1 MKSQLLIRMTNNLKL
16 MNVEIITIGNELL
29 IGQVV
34 DTNSAWMGTQ
44 LNQAGFDVTR
54 KATIP
59 DAGTAIKSAITD
71 ALGRVSI
78 VLVTGG
84 LGPTKDDI
92 TKQVLCELFDTQL
105 VFNQT
110 VYDDVER
117 LLKGRVTQINELNR
131 SQAMV
136 PRDCTIIRNPVGT
149 APILWFNRQGRVLVA
164 MPGVPSEMQ
173 QAMVHEV
180 IPRLKQQFATGVILH
195 KTILVGQLPESV
207 LAERIAQW
215 EEQLHPSLTLA
226 YLPSPAKV
234 RLRLTA
240 KGDDAQELAQL
251 IDAAVAVLKPLIG
264 DYIYGYGEEQP
275 QEEVGRILAQRN
287 QTLSVAESCTGG
299 YIAHL
304 ITGVSGSSSYFKGGV
319 VAYSNEVKVGLLG
332 VDPQMLE
339 QHGAVSQPVVEQM
352 ALGAQRALRTDYAIA
367 TSGIAGPSGGS
378 DEKPVGTVWMAW
390 ATPQGVFSKK
400 YQFGTI
406 RERNILR
413 SGETALI
420 LLLQYLNGILTITD

>member
-1 MKSQLLIRMTNNLKL
+1 MD
-16 MNVEIITIGNELL
+16 VEIITIGTELL

-44 LNQAGFDVTR
+44 LNLAGFDVTR
-54 KATIP
+54 KTTIP
-59 DAGTAIKSAITD
+59 DTAMAITSAISE
-71 ALGRVSI
+71 ALDRVAI

-92 TKQVLCELFDTQL
+92 TKHVLCELFNTQL
-105 VFNQT
+105 VFDQA
-110 VYDDVER
+110 VYEDVER
-117 LLKGRVTQINELNR
+117 LLKGRVAQINELNR

-136 PRDCTIIRNPVGT
+136 PKDCTIIRNPVGT
-149 APILWFNRQGRVLVA
+149 APILWFNRQGKMLVA

-173 QAMVHEV
+173 QAMEHEV

-215 EEQLHPSLTLA
+215 EEQLNPALTLA
-226 YLPSPAKV
+226 YLPSPATV

-240 KGDDAQELAQL
+240 KGDDAQELSQL
-251 IDAAVAVLKPLIG
+251 IEAAVAELQPLIG
-264 DYIYGYGEEQP
+264 EYIYGSGEVQP
-275 QEEVGRILAQRN
+275 QTEIGRILTQWH

-299 YIAHL
+299 YMAHL
-304 ITGVSGSSSYFKGGV
+304 LTGVPGSSCYFKGGI
-319 VAYSNEVKVGLLG
+319 VAYSNEVKIGLLG
-332 VDPQMLE
+332 VEPAVLE
-339 QHGAVSQPVVEQM
+339 RHGAVSQPVVEQM
-352 ALGAQRALRTDYAIA
+352 ALGAQRALQTDYAIA

-378 DEKPVGTVWMAW
+378 VDKPVGTVWMAW
-390 ATPQGVFSKK
+390 ATPEGVFSKK
-400 YQFGTI
+400 FQFGTI

-420 LLLQYLNGILTITD
+420 LLQQYLNGVLTITD

>member
-1 MKSQLLIRMTNNLKL
+1 
-16 MNVEIITIGNELL
+16 MNVEIITIGTELL

-34 DTNSAWMGTQ
+34 DTNSAWMGTE
-44 LNQAGFDVTR
+44 LNLAGFDVTR
-54 KATIP
+54 KTTIP
-59 DAGTAIKSAITD
+59 DSGAAIQSAITE

-92 TKQVLCELFDTQL
+92 TKQTLCELFGTTL
-105 VFNQT
+105 VFDQT
-110 VYDDVER
+110 VYEDMER
-117 LLKGRVTQINELNR
+117 LLKGRVTQINGLNR

-136 PRDCTIIRNPVGT
+136 PKDCTVIRNPVGT
-149 APILWFNRQGRVLVA
+149 APIMWFNRQGKVLVA

-173 QAMVHEV
+173 QAMEHEV

-195 KTILVGQLPESV
+195 KTILVAQLPESV
-207 LAERIAQW
+207 LAERIAHW
-215 EEQLHPSLTLA
+215 EDKLDPALSLA
-226 YLPSPAKV
+226 YLPSPGKV

-240 KGDDAQELAQL
+240 KGEKEQELAQL
-251 IDAAVAVLKPLIG
+251 IEKAVEELKPIIG
-264 DYIYGYGEEQP
+264 DYIFGYDDEQP
-275 QEEVGRILAQRN
+275 QEEVGRILALRR

-304 ITGVSGSSSYFKGGV
+304 ITGVPGSSSYFKGGV

-339 QHGAVSQPVVEQM
+339 RYGAVSQPVVEQM
-352 ALGAQRALRTDYAIA
+352 ALGAQRVLQTDYAIA
-367 TSGIAGPSGGS
+367 TSGIAGPMGGS
-378 DEKPVGTVWMAW
+378 EEKPVGTVWMAW
-390 ATPQGVFSKK
+390 ATPEGVFSKK
-400 YQFGTI
+400 FQFGTI
-406 RERNILR
+406 RGRNILR

-420 LLLQYLNGILTITD
+420 LLQQYLNGVLTITD

>member
-1 MKSQLLIRMTNNLKL
+1 MD
-16 MNVEIITIGNELL
+16 VEIITIGTELL

-44 LNQAGFDVTR
+44 LNLAGFDVTR
-54 KATIP
+54 KTTIP
-59 DAGTAIKSAITD
+59 DTAMAITSAISE
-71 ALGRVSI
+71 ALDRVAI

-92 TKQVLCELFDTQL
+92 TKHVLCELFNTQL
-105 VFNQT
+105 VFDQA
-110 VYDDVER
+110 VYEDVER
-117 LLKGRVTQINELNR
+117 LLKGRVAQINELNR

-149 APILWFNRQGRVLVA
+149 APILWFNRQGKMLVA

-173 QAMVHEV
+173 QAMEHEV

-215 EEQLHPSLTLA
+215 EEQLNPALTLA
-226 YLPSPAKV
+226 YLPSPATV

-240 KGDDAQELAQL
+240 KGDDAQELSQL
-251 IDAAVAVLKPLIG
+251 IEAAVAELQPLIG
-264 DYIYGYGEEQP
+264 EYIYGSGEVQP
-275 QEEVGRILAQRN
+275 QTEIGRILTQWH

-299 YIAHL
+299 YMAHL
-304 ITGVSGSSSYFKGGV
+304 LTGVPGSSCYFKGGI
-319 VAYSNEVKVGLLG
+319 VAYSNEVKIGLLG
-332 VDPQMLE
+332 VEPAVLE
-339 QHGAVSQPVVEQM
+339 RHGAVSQPVVEQM
-352 ALGAQRALRTDYAIA
+352 ALGAQRALQTDYAIA

-378 DEKPVGTVWMAW
+378 VDKPVGTVWMAW
-390 ATPQGVFSKK
+390 ATPEGVFSKK
-400 YQFGTI
+400 FQFGTI

-420 LLLQYLNGILTITD
+420 LLQQYLNGVLTITD

>member
-1 MKSQLLIRMTNNLKL
+1 
-16 MNVEIITIGNELL
+16 MNVEIITIGTELL

-44 LNQAGFDVTR
+44 LNLAGFDVTR

-59 DAGTAIKSAITD
+59 DTGTAIKSAIIE

-92 TKQVLCELFDTQL
+92 TKQTLCELFDTTL
-105 VFNQT
+105 VFDPA

-117 LLKGRVTQINELNR
+117 LLKGRVTQINGLNR

-136 PRDCTIIRNPVGT
+136 PRDCTVIRNPVGT
-149 APILWFNRQGRVLVA
+149 APIMWFNRQGKVLVA

-173 QAMVHEV
+173 QAMEHEV
-180 IPRLKQQFATGVILH
+180 IPRLKQQFVTGVILH
-195 KTILVGQLPESV
+195 KTILVAQLPESV
-207 LAERIAQW
+207 LAERIAHW
-215 EEQLHPSLTLA
+215 EEQLNPALSLA
-226 YLPSPAKV
+226 YLPSPGKV

-240 KGDDAQELAQL
+240 KGEKEQELAHL
-251 IDAAVAVLKPLIG
+251 IEKAVEELKHIIG
-264 DYIYGYGEEQP
+264 QYIFGYDDEQP
-275 QEEVGRILAQRN
+275 QEEIGRILALRH

-319 VAYSNEVKVGLLG
+319 VAYSNEVKIGLLG
-332 VDPQMLE
+332 VDVQVLE
-339 QHGAVSQPVVEQM
+339 RYGAVSQPVVEQM
-352 ALGAQRALRTDYAIA
+352 ALGAQRALQTDYAIA
-367 TSGIAGPSGGS
+367 TSGIAGPMGGS
-378 DEKPVGTVWMAW
+378 EEKPVGTVWMAW
-390 ATPQGVFSKK
+390 ATPEGVFSKK
-400 YQFGTI
+400 FQFGAI
-406 RERNILR
+406 RGRNILR

-420 LLLQYLNGILTITD
+420 LLQQYLNGVLTITD

>member
-1 MKSQLLIRMTNNLKL
+1 MD
-16 MNVEIITIGNELL
+16 VEIITIGTELL
-29 IGQVV
+29 IGQLV

-44 LNQAGFDVTR
+44 LNLAGFDVTR
-54 KATIP
+54 KTTIP
-59 DAGTAIKSAITD
+59 DTAMAITSAISE
-71 ALGRVSI
+71 ALDRVAI

-92 TKQVLCELFDTQL
+92 TKHVLCELFNTQL
-105 VFNQT
+105 VFDQA
-110 VYDDVER
+110 VYEDVER
-117 LLKGRVTQINELNR
+117 LLKGRVAQINELNR

-136 PRDCTIIRNPVGT
+136 PKDCTIIRNPVGT
-149 APILWFNRQGRVLVA
+149 APILWFNRQGKMLVA

-173 QAMVHEV
+173 QAMEHEV

-215 EEQLHPSLTLA
+215 EEQLNPALTLA
-226 YLPSPAKV
+226 YLPSPATV

-240 KGDDAQELAQL
+240 KGDDAQELSQL
-251 IDAAVAVLKPLIG
+251 IEAAVAELQPLIG
-264 DYIYGYGEEQP
+264 EYIYGSGEVQP
-275 QEEVGRILAQRN
+275 QTEIGRILAQRH

-299 YIAHL
+299 YMAHL
-304 ITGVSGSSSYFKGGV
+304 LTGVPGSSCYFKGGI
-319 VAYSNEVKVGLLG
+319 VAYSNEVKIGLLG
-332 VDPQMLE
+332 VEPAVLE
-339 QHGAVSQPVVEQM
+339 RHGAVSQPVVEQM
-352 ALGAQRALRTDYAIA
+352 ALGAQRALQTDYAIA

-378 DEKPVGTVWMAW
+378 VDKPVGTVWMAW
-390 ATPQGVFSKK
+390 ATPEGVFSKK
-400 YQFGTI
+400 FQFGTI

-420 LLLQYLNGILTITD
+420 LLQQYLNGVLTITD

>member
-1 MKSQLLIRMTNNLKL
+1 MD
-16 MNVEIITIGNELL
+16 VEIITIGNELL
-29 IGQVV
+29 IGQVI

-44 LNQAGFDVTR
+44 LNLAGFDVTR
-54 KATIP
+54 KTTIP
-59 DAGTAIKSAITD
+59 DTAMAITSAISE
-71 ALGRVSI
+71 ALDRVAI

-92 TKQVLCELFDTQL
+92 TKHVLCELFNTQL
-105 VFNQT
+105 VFDQA
-110 VYDDVER
+110 VYEDVER
-117 LLKGRVTQINELNR
+117 LLKGRVAQINELNR

-149 APILWFNRQGRVLVA
+149 APILWFNRQGKMLVA

-173 QAMVHEV
+173 QAMEHEV

-215 EEQLHPSLTLA
+215 EEQLNPALTLA
-226 YLPSPAKV
+226 YLPSPATV

-240 KGDDAQELAQL
+240 KGDDAQELSQL
-251 IDAAVAVLKPLIG
+251 IEAAVAELQPLIG
-264 DYIYGYGEEQP
+264 EYIYGSGEVQP
-275 QEEVGRILAQRN
+275 QTEIGRILAQRH

-299 YIAHL
+299 YMAHL
-304 ITGVSGSSSYFKGGV
+304 LTGVPGSSCYFKGGI
-319 VAYSNEVKVGLLG
+319 VAYSNEVKVGVLG
-332 VDPQMLE
+332 VDPQILE
-339 QHGAVSQPVVEQM
+339 KHGAVSQPVVEQM
-352 ALGAQRALRTDYAIA
+352 ALGAQRALQTDYAIA

-378 DEKPVGTVWMAW
+378 VDKPVGTVWMAW
-390 ATPQGVFSKK
+390 ATPEGVFSKK
-400 YQFGTI
+400 FQFGTI

-420 LLLQYLNGILTITD
+420 LLQQYLNGVLTITD

>member
-1 MKSQLLIRMTNNLKL
+1 
-16 MNVEIITIGNELL
+16 MNVEIITIGTELL

-44 LNQAGFDVTR
+44 LNLAGFDVTR

-59 DAGTAIKSAITD
+59 DTGTAIKSAITE

-92 TKQVLCELFDTQL
+92 TKQTLCELFDTTL
-105 VFNQT
+105 VFDQI

-117 LLKGRVTQINELNR
+117 LLKGRVTQINGLNR

-136 PRDCTIIRNPVGT
+136 PKDCTVIRNPVGT
-149 APILWFNRQGRVLVA
+149 APIMWFNRQGKVLVA

-195 KTILVGQLPESV
+195 KTILVAQLPESV
-207 LAERIAQW
+207 LAERIAHW
-215 EEQLHPSLTLA
+215 EDKLDPALSLA
-226 YLPSPAKV
+226 YLPSPGKV

-240 KGDDAQELAQL
+240 KGEKEQELAQL
-251 IDAAVAVLKPLIG
+251 IEKAVEALKPIIG
-264 DYIYGYGEEQP
+264 DYIFGYDDEQP
-275 QEEVGRILAQRN
+275 QEEVGRILALRR

-304 ITGVSGSSSYFKGGV
+304 ITGVPGSSSYFKGGV

-339 QHGAVSQPVVEQM
+339 RYGAVSQPVVEQM
-352 ALGAQRALRTDYAIA
+352 ALGAQRVLQTDYAIA
-367 TSGIAGPSGGS
+367 TSGIAGPMGGS
-378 DEKPVGTVWMAW
+378 AEKPVGTVWMAW
-390 ATPQGVFSKK
+390 ATPEGVFSKK
-400 YQFGTI
+400 FQFGTI
-406 RERNILR
+406 RGRNILR

-420 LLLQYLNGILTITD
+420 LLQQYLNGVLTITD

>member
-1 MKSQLLIRMTNNLKL
+1 MD
-16 MNVEIITIGNELL
+16 VEIITIGTELL

-44 LNQAGFDVTR
+44 LNLAGFDVTR
-54 KATIP
+54 KTTIP
-59 DAGTAIKSAITD
+59 DTAMAITSAISE
-71 ALGRVSI
+71 ALDRVAI

-92 TKQVLCELFDTQL
+92 TKHVLCELFNTQL
-105 VFNQT
+105 VFDQS
-110 VYDDVER
+110 VYEDVER

-136 PRDCTIIRNPVGT
+136 PTDCTIIRNPVGT
-149 APILWFNRQGRVLVA
+149 APILWFNRQGKMLVA

-173 QAMVHEV
+173 QAMEHEV

-215 EEQLHPSLTLA
+215 EEQLNPALTLA
-226 YLPSPAKV
+226 YLPSPATV

-240 KGDDAQELAQL
+240 KGDDAQELSQL
-251 IDAAVAVLKPLIG
+251 IEAAVAELQPLIG
-264 DYIYGYGEEQP
+264 EYIYGSGEVQP
-275 QEEVGRILAQRN
+275 QTEIGRILAQRH

-299 YIAHL
+299 YMAHL
-304 ITGVSGSSSYFKGGV
+304 LTGVPGSSCYFKGGI
-319 VAYSNEVKVGLLG
+319 VAYSNEVKIGLLG
-332 VDPQMLE
+332 VEPAVLE
-339 QHGAVSQPVVEQM
+339 RHGAVSQPVVEQM
-352 ALGAQRALRTDYAIA
+352 ALGAQRALQTDYAIA

-378 DEKPVGTVWMAW
+378 VDKPVGTVWMAW
-390 ATPQGVFSKK
+390 ATPEGVFSKK
-400 YQFGTI
+400 FQFGTI

-420 LLLQYLNGILTITD
+420 LLQQYLNGVLTITD

>member
-1 MKSQLLIRMTNNLKL
+1 MD
-16 MNVEIITIGNELL
+16 VEIITIGTELL
-29 IGQVV
+29 IGQLV

-44 LNQAGFDVTR
+44 LNLAGFDVTR
-54 KATIP
+54 KTTIP
-59 DAGTAIKSAITD
+59 DTAMAITSAISE
-71 ALGRVSI
+71 ALDRVAI

-92 TKQVLCELFDTQL
+92 TKHVLCELFNTQL
-105 VFNQT
+105 VFDQA
-110 VYDDVER
+110 VYEDVER
-117 LLKGRVTQINELNR
+117 LLKGRVAQINELNR

-136 PRDCTIIRNPVGT
+136 PKDCTIIRNPVGT
-149 APILWFNRQGRVLVA
+149 APILWFNRQGKMLVA

-173 QAMVHEV
+173 QAMEHEV

-215 EEQLHPSLTLA
+215 EEQLNPALTLA
-226 YLPSPAKV
+226 YLPSPATV

-240 KGDDAQELAQL
+240 KGDDAQELSQL
-251 IDAAVAVLKPLIG
+251 IEAAVAELQPLIG
-264 DYIYGYGEEQP
+264 EYIYGSGEVQP
-275 QEEVGRILAQRN
+275 QTEIGRILTQWH

-299 YIAHL
+299 YMAHL
-304 ITGVSGSSSYFKGGV
+304 LTGVPGSSCYFKGGI
-319 VAYSNEVKVGLLG
+319 VAYSNEVKIGLLG
-332 VDPQMLE
+332 VEPAVLE
-339 QHGAVSQPVVEQM
+339 RHGAVSQPVVEQM
-352 ALGAQRALRTDYAIA
+352 ALGAQRALQTDYAIA

-378 DEKPVGTVWMAW
+378 VDKPVGTVWMAW
-390 ATPQGVFSKK
+390 ATPEGVFSKK
-400 YQFGTI
+400 FQFGTI

-420 LLLQYLNGILTITD
+420 LLQQYLNGVLTITD

>member
-1 MKSQLLIRMTNNLKL
+1 
-16 MNVEIITIGNELL
+16 MNVEIITIGTELL

-44 LNQAGFDVTR
+44 LNLAGFDVTR

-59 DAGTAIKSAITD
+59 DTGTAIKSAITE

-92 TKQVLCELFDTQL
+92 TKQTLCELFDTTL
-105 VFNQT
+105 VFDQI

-117 LLKGRVTQINELNR
+117 LLKGRVTQINGLNC

-136 PRDCTIIRNPVGT
+136 PRDCTVIRNPVGT
-149 APILWFNRQGRVLVA
+149 APIMWFNRQGKVLVA

-173 QAMVHEV
+173 QAMEHEV
-180 IPRLKQQFATGVILH
+180 IPRLKQQFVTGVILH
-195 KTILVGQLPESV
+195 KTILVAQLPESV
-207 LAERIAQW
+207 LAERIAPW
-215 EEQLHPSLTLA
+215 EEQLNPALSLA
-226 YLPSPAKV
+226 YLPSPGKV

-240 KGDDAQELAQL
+240 KGEKEQELAHL
-251 IDAAVAVLKPLIG
+251 IEKAVEELKPIIG
-264 DYIYGYGEEQP
+264 QYIFGYDDEQP
-275 QEEVGRILAQRN
+275 QEEIGRILTQRR

-319 VAYSNEVKVGLLG
+319 VAYSNEVKIGLLG
-332 VDPQMLE
+332 VDAQVLE
-339 QHGAVSQPVVEQM
+339 RYGAVSQPVVEQM
-352 ALGAQRALRTDYAIA
+352 ALGAQRALQTDYAIA
-367 TSGIAGPSGGS
+367 TSGIAGPMGGS
-378 DEKPVGTVWMAW
+378 EEKPVGTVWMAW
-390 ATPQGVFSKK
+390 ATPEGVFSKK
-400 YQFGTI
+400 FQFGAI
-406 RERNILR
+406 RGRNILR

-420 LLLQYLNGILTITD
+420 LLQQYLNGVLTITD

>member
-1 MKSQLLIRMTNNLKL
+1 MD
-16 MNVEIITIGNELL
+16 VEIITIGTELL

-44 LNQAGFDVTR
+44 LNLAGFDVAR

-59 DAGTAIKSAITD
+59 DTGTAIKSAITE
-71 ALGRVSI
+71 ALDRVSI

-92 TKQVLCELFDTQL
+92 TKQVLCELFNTQL
-105 VFNQT
+105 VFDQA
-110 VYDDVER
+110 VYEDVER
-117 LLKGRVTQINELNR
+117 LLKGRVAQINGLNR

-180 IPRLKQQFATGVILH
+180 IPRLKQQFATGVIMH
-195 KTILVGQLPESV
+195 KTILVAQLPESV
-207 LAERIAQW
+207 LAERIAHW
-215 EEQLHPSLTLA
+215 EEQLNPALTLA

-240 KGDDAQELAQL
+240 KGEKAQELEQL
-251 IDAAVAVLKPLIG
+251 IEAAVAGLKPLIG

-275 QEEVGRILAQRN
+275 QEEVGRILALRH

-304 ITGVSGSSSYFKGGV
+304 LTEVPGSSCYFKGGI

-332 VDPQMLE
+332 VEPEVLE
-339 QHGAVSQPVVEQM
+339 RHGAVSQPVVEQM
-352 ALGAQRALRTDYAIA
+352 ALGAQRALRTNYAIA

-378 DEKPVGTVWMAW
+378 VDKPVGTVWMAW
-390 ATPQGVFSKK
+390 ATPEGVFSKK
-400 YQFGTI
+400 FQFGAI
-406 RERNILR
+406 RGRNILR

-420 LLLQYLNGILTITD
+420 LLQQYLNGVLAITD